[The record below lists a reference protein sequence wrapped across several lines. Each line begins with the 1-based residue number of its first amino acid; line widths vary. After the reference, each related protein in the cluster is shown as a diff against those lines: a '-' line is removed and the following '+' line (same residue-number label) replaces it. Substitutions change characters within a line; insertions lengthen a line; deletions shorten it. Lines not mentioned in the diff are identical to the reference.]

1 MTPQEM
7 EAVLETLD
15 RRLSGMDE
23 RLGRV
28 ETRLERVETRVTG
41 MDERLG
47 RVETRLERVES
58 RLEGVDVSVQN
69 LDRRTASIEQIL
81 PTLATKDDVTSLRT
95 EMRALNDENIRETR
109 ELVETASR
117 RVDVLFEDLRGSIG
131 LLAEHL
137 VPLMDDYRRRRES

>member
-28 ETRLERVETRVTG
+28 ETSVAKMDGHLERVET
-41 MDERLG
+41 
-47 RVETRLERVES
+47 
-58 RLEGVDVSVQN
+58 SVQN
-69 LDRRTASIEQIL
+69 LDRRTTSIEQIL
-81 PTLATKDDVTSLRT
+81 PSLATKDDVASLRG
-95 EMRALNDENIRETR
+95 EMRALNNENIRETR

-117 RVDVLFEDLRGSIG
+117 RVDVLFEDLRSSVG

-137 VPLMDDYRRRRES
+137 LPLMEDYRRRHES